1 MQGTRL
7 EIRYCSECSFF
18 PMAAWIATEFW
29 SEFNTRLDIAL
40 TPVGDRRL
48 EILLDG
54 ETVFDRSQQ
63 DWVFPAL
70 PRIREVKTLV
80 RERLGAA
87 PVAVQGH

>member
-1 MQGTRL
+1 MQSTPL

-29 SEFNTRLDIAL
+29 AEFNTRLDITL
-40 TPVGDRRL
+40 TPVADRRL

-54 ETVFDRSQQ
+54 EVVFDRSRE

-70 PRIREVKTLV
+70 PRIREVKAAV
-80 RERLGAA
+80 RERLGVA
-87 PVAVQGH
+87 PAGAKGH